1 MRLTF
6 NSLRPV
12 VAAGVSLWIGVLACV
27 MGCALPVVA
36 HAGGHDLAR
45 SQGGAAQSD
54 ASPMAGMENC
64 PHHSLGKVPA
74 SGTVP
79 AGGKGPGRPADGKS
93 PGGSMPGRMSCC
105 PPEVTVAPKSHY
117 SAPAIVVVASF
128 GVASPLQLSA
138 SWFSS
143 FVELVPPVIHSGRD
157 TLLQT
162 RLLRV

>member
-6 NSLRPV
+6 NSLRSV

-27 MGCALPVVA
+27 MGCALPAVA
-36 HAGGHDLAR
+36 NVSGP
-45 SQGGAAQSD
+45 QSE

-64 PHHSLGKVPA
+64 PHHSVGKVP
-74 SGTVP
+74 
-79 AGGKGPGRPADGKS
+79 GKPADGKS

-105 PPEVTVAPKSHY
+105 PPEVTVAPKSRY

-128 GVASPLQLSA
+128 VVASPLQLSA
-138 SWFSS
+138 SWLSS
-143 FVELVPPVIHSGRD
+143 FVEFVPPVIHSGRD

-162 RLLRV
+162 RLLRI